1 VTRVLID
8 CDPGLDDALALLLVL
23 ASPELEL
30 AGVTTVAGNQTI
42 EKTTDNALKVIEL
55 AGRNEIPVAA
65 GAAGPLVGELVLAD
79 DAHGETGLGHLVL
92 PEPTAQALD
101 QPAVDFMAEQL
112 LVAPE
117 PVTVAA
123 VGPLTNLGLLLALRP
138 EAAGRIG
145 RLVLM
150 GGAIREGNMT
160 PSAEFNIW
168 IDPEAAH
175 CVFTAGLDMTM
186 VGLDVT
192 NRCVLTRADAERLRA
207 SGPIGAAAAEMLDF
221 YLGFYEQAYA
231 HGGAPIHD
239 ALAVAHLLR
248 PELLTLERRHI
259 DIALTGICRGRTV
272 VDMRQRTVLL
282 EPNAHVA
289 VDVDA
294 EGFRELLVSRL
305 TSLDRPT
312 S

>member
-1 VTRVLID
+1 MTRILVD

-30 AGVTTVAGNQTI
+30 AGVSAVAGNQTI
-42 EKTTDNALKVIEL
+42 EKTSENALKLLEL
-55 AGRNEIPVAA
+55 AGRSDIPVVA
-65 GAAGPLVGELVLAD
+65 GAAGPLAGELVLAD
-79 DAHGETGLGHLVL
+79 DAHGETGLGNLVL
-92 PEPTAQALD
+92 PPPSARPD
-101 QPAVDFMAEQL
+101 DRPAVDFLADQL
-112 LVAPE
+112 LAGSE
-117 PVTVAA
+117 PVTIVA

-138 EAAGRIG
+138 EAAERID

-175 CVFTAGLDMTM
+175 RVFSAGLDVTM

-192 NRCVLTRADAERLRA
+192 NRCVLRRADAERLRA
-207 SGPIGAAAAEMLDF
+207 SGPIGSVAAELVDF
-221 YLGFYEQAYA
+221 YLGYYEEAYA

-239 ALAVAHLLR
+239 ALAVAYVLR
-248 PELLTLERRHI
+248 PELLTIETRHVEI
-259 DIALTGICRGRTV
+259 ELAGICRGRTV
-272 VDMRQRTVLL
+272 VDMRQRTRLP

-289 VDVDA
+289 VDVDV

-305 TSLDRPT
+305 RSLDGPT

>member
-1 VTRVLID
+1 VTRVLLD

-42 EKTTDNALKVIEL
+42 ENTTANALKLLEL
-55 AGRNEIPVAA
+55 AGRSDIPVAA

-79 DAHGETGLGHLVL
+79 DAHGESGLGNLVL
-92 PEPTAQALD
+92 PAPEARPVD
-101 QPAVDFMAEQL
+101 RPAVDFLADQL
-112 LVAPE
+112 LAASE
-117 PVTVAA
+117 PVTVLA
-123 VGPLTNLGLLLALRP
+123 VGPLTNIGLLLALRC
-138 EAAGRIG
+138 EAAKQIG

-175 CVFTAGLDMTM
+175 RVFTAGLHVTM

-192 NRCVLTRADAERLRA
+192 NRCVLTHADAERLRA
-207 SGPIGAAAAEMLDF
+207 SGPIGRAAAELLDS
-221 YLGFYEQAYA
+221 YLGYYEEAYA
-231 HGGAPIHD
+231 HGGAPVHD
-239 ALAVAHLLR
+239 ALSVAYVLQ
-248 PELLTLERRHI
+248 PDLLTLEQRQVEI
-259 DIALTGICRGRTV
+259 ELTGICRGRTV
-272 VDMRQRTVLL
+272 VDMRRRTKPP

-294 EGFRELLVSRL
+294 AAFRELLVSRL
-305 TSLDRPT
+305 RSLDRPT

>member
-1 VTRVLID
+1 MTRVILD

-30 AGVTTVAGNQTI
+30 AGITTVAGNQTI
-42 EKTTDNALKVIEL
+42 EKTTANALKLLEL
-55 AGRNEIPVAA
+55 TGRSEIPVAA
-65 GAAGPLVGELVLAD
+65 GAAGPLAGELVLAD
-79 DAHGETGLGHLVL
+79 DAHGKSGLGNLVL
-92 PEPTAQALD
+92 PEPSSRPVD
-101 QPAVDFMAEQL
+101 PPAVDFLADQL
-112 LVAPE
+112 LVASE
-117 PVTVAA
+117 PVTVLA
-123 VGPLTNLGLLLALRP
+123 VGPLTNIGLLLALRP
-138 EAAGRIG
+138 EAAGRIA

-175 CVFTAGLDMTM
+175 RVFTAGLDVTM

-207 SGPIGAAAAEMLDF
+207 SGPIGAAAAQLLDF
-221 YLGFYEQAYA
+221 YLGYYEEAYA

-239 ALAVAHLLR
+239 ALAVAHVLR
-248 PELLTLERRHI
+248 AELLTVEQRHVEI
-259 DIALTGICRGRTV
+259 ELTGICRGRTV
-272 VDMRQRTVLL
+272 VDMRQRTRLP
-282 EPNAHVA
+282 EPNAYVA
-289 VDVDA
+289 VDVDV